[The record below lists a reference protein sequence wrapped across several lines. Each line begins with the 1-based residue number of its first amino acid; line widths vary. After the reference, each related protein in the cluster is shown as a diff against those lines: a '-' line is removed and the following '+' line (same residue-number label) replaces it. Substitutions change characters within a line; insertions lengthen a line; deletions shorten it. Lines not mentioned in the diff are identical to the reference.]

1 MIHSIIKLFYILS
14 ILFIFIMP
22 QLKCSSKTQF
32 NDDAVIQED
41 ITNAINNYSSEDWE
55 IRLNSIK
62 RMSRYTGTAYAKNSL
77 MLVIKAMDDSHSKVR
92 IESLKILQKLRLSAA
107 EEKIKNI
114 ALSDEN
120 ANVRFF
126 SFSALEEYG
135 NIKYERLFIKGLED
149 KDWLVQEAALKCL
162 MKINDPGIQ
171 KKHLAIILNAMKN
184 KNVSIKLT
192 AILNISIEDPLI
204 YNEFARIIN
213 NKDSGLFI
221 LKAVLQKIK
230 GYKLDI
236 KTKKR
241 IIELLTHRDKNVRL
255 LSLQALKQDELNIE
269 L

>member
-1 MIHSIIKLFYILS
+1 MAQTRTTLLYS
-14 ILFIFIMP
+14 ILFLLI
-22 QLKCSSKTQF
+22 LNCSGRNKFTA
-32 NDDAVIQED
+32 DAIQKD
-41 ITNAINNYSSEDWE
+41 ITAAVSNYNSEDWE
-55 IRLNSIK
+55 VRLNSVKSISK
-62 RMSRYTGTAYAKNSL
+62 YSNTVYAKNSL
-77 MLVIKAMDDSHSKVR
+77 LLLLLAIDDSHSEVR
-92 IESLKILQKLRLSAA
+92 IETIKILKTMKATAA
-107 EEKIKNI
+107 EEKLAQISI
-114 ALSDEN
+114 SDEN
-120 ANVRFF
+120 SNVRFF

-162 MKINDPGIQ
+162 MKINDLGIQ